1 MVKRSV
7 ASYRI
12 RLPSLFLPTGEW
24 PHAALLTSV
33 NYLLVTANP
42 REPSQALALT
52 HLRQFA
58 AEDLCNSLILLAR
71 AVSDAKM

>member
-1 MVKRSV
+1 MKPLPATPELLAV
-7 ASYRI
+7 AERVVWFKA
-12 RLPSLFLPTGEW
+12 PSE
-24 PHAALLTSV
+24 
-33 NYLLVTANP
+33 
-42 REPSQALALT
+42 ALA